1 MYKAAVVLAIA
12 LVGRAAWATAGT
24 DAVPA
29 TLLLRGEDLARAR
42 VLVRAGAPAVAD
54 PLAKLRLR
62 AARALA
68 ARPVGVT
75 EKRHPQPGL
84 DPHDYVSLATYYW
97 PDPTK
102 PDGLLY
108 VSRDGEQNPEIEEY
122 DFATLGRMQR
132 TVHNLAHAWYFTG
145 ERRYAEGAARQL
157 RAWFVDPVTRMNPN
171 LRHAQ
176 MIRGKDTGRSGGII
190 DLYRLP
196 ALLDD
201 VRLLRGAPG
210 WTDADEE
217 ELRAWCRDYLTWL
230 RTSEAGREEAD
241 AENNHGSWYDVQ
253 AAALALFVGDRA
265 QATEIL
271 ERTKTK
277 RIATQ
282 IEPDGRQP
290 FELRRTLTIDYTLFN
305 LEALFTCARLGEH
318 VGLDLWSFRTPDG
331 RGLRPALDWMLPYAL
346 GEKPWEGKQIRSAG
360 FGPLYGLLR
369 LAAVGCREP
378 AYEEKAGKI
387 DAADHERMW
396 VDFYSP
402 PAAAA
407 RTG

>member
-12 LVGRAAWATAGT
+12 LVGRAAWAAAGA

-42 VLVRAGAPAVAD
+42 ALVRAGDPGVAE

-62 AARALA
+62 AAKALA
-68 ARPVGVT
+68 APAVVLT
-75 EKRHPQPGL
+75 DKRHPQPGL

-102 PDGLLY
+102 PDGLPY

-132 TVHNLAHAWYFTG
+132 AVHNLAHAWYFTG
-145 ERRYAEGAARQL
+145 ERRYAERAARQL
-157 RAWFVDPVTRMNPN
+157 RAWFVDPMTRMNPN

-196 ALLDD
+196 VLLDD

-217 ELRAWCRDYLTWL
+217 GLRALT
-230 RTSEAGREEAD
+230 RSSAGA
-241 AENNHGSWYDVQ
+241 VQ
-253 AAALALFVGDRA
+253 SGRLWHLWVKA
-265 QATEIL
+265 QAREHF
-271 ERTKTK
+271 
-277 RIATQ
+277 
-282 IEPDGRQP
+282 GS
-290 FELRRTLTIDYTLFN
+290 LR
-305 LEALFTCARLGEH
+305 AH
-318 VGLDLWSFRTPDG
+318 VGVECQECGVGVQRQ
-331 RGLRPALDWMLPYAL
+331 RNVHRVIRPQASGTSHL
-346 GEKPWEGKQIRSAG
+346 G
-360 FGPLYGLLR
+360 
-369 LAAVGCREP
+369 
-378 AYEEKAGKI
+378 
-387 DAADHERMW
+387 
-396 VDFYSP
+396 
-402 PAAAA
+402 
-407 RTG
+407 